1 MRSLTEGDMDDPV
14 LTDLSDDIGTD
25 LTPQLATGAQLR
37 AGRALLAATQRSVAK
52 RLGVHPYTVWRAE
65 TDRSGTQRTKLQLM
79 GMLKRN
85 NVVFGRD
92 GSVRLKKPI
101 EDYR

>member
-14 LTDLSDDIGTD
+14 LTDLSDDLGIGND
-25 LTPQLATGAQLR
+25 LTPQRVTGAQLR
-37 AGRALLAATQRSVAK
+37 AGRALLAATQRSIAR

-85 NVVFGRD
+85 RIVFGAD
-92 GSVRLKKPI
+92 GSVRIKKPL
-101 EDYR
+101 ER